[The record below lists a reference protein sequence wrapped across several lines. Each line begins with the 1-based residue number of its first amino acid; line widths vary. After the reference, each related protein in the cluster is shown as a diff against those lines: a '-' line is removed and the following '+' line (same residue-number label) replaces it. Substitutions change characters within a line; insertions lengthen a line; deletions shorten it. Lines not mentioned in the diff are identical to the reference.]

1 MESVYSTTTD
11 GEKGVLIPGVYFK
24 DGYLLFAHQFFRRTL
39 SILNSTNE
47 EFFVSFEKLRDIP
60 NLNVKVALDM
70 DMVGL
75 PGTEHPEIEYQ
86 YIRGPYFSED
96 LKLIPEGVTCY
107 EMNIMT
113 IFFRTLWEHNFIGI
127 SKMELELLN
136 VRNYVIEK
144 MFHLTVE
151 ILCFGGVDM
160 FIAC

>member
-1 MESVYSTTTD
+1 M
-11 GEKGVLIPGVYFK
+11 K
-24 DGYLLFAHQFFRRTL
+24 
-39 SILNSTNE
+39 
-47 EFFVSFEKLRDIP
+47 
-60 NLNVKVALDM
+60 
-70 DMVGL
+70 
-75 PGTEHPEIEYQ
+75 
-86 YIRGPYFSED
+86 
-96 LKLIPEGVTCY
+96 
-107 EMNIMT
+107 MNIMT